1 VIENDLRHFPARLV
15 CVGDAVASFNP
26 IYGQGMSSAAL
37 HASWL
42 SSYLAGG
49 AEFNTAATDFFELQ
63 EVVVDAAWNL
73 SAGGDAARLD
83 ALNGNEVPDNIRH
96 QRWTRQQVLR
106 ASLTDSNI
114 AGVFKDVSYMLR
126 HPSALADPA
135 LVERAV

>member
-1 VIENDLRHFPARLV
+1 
-15 CVGDAVASFNP
+15 
-26 IYGQGMSSAAL
+26 MSSAAL
-37 HASWL
+37 HASCL
-42 SSYLAGG
+42 SCYLAGG
-49 AEFNTAATDFFELQ
+49 AEFNTAATDFFDLQ

-96 QRWTRQQVLR
+96 QRWTRQLVLR